1 MKTLS
6 IIIPAYNEARTIGAL
21 LDALIRVRI
30 LQDLHKEV
38 IVVDDASTDATAV
51 VVNGYT
57 GQQHG
62 GCSIRY
68 VQQFVN
74 RGKGAA
80 VQRGIDE
87 STGDVVLVQDADLE
101 YNPTDINTLL
111 QPILDGHADVV
122 YGSRFI
128 SQNPHRVLYY
138 WHSVGNKFLTT
149 VSNMFS
155 NINLTDMETGY
166 KIFRTDVI
174 RKIRIQE
181 RGFGIE
187 PEITAKLARIR
198 GIRIYEVGISYF
210 GRTYA
215 EGKKVNWKDGIW
227 ALYCIL
233 RYNLFR

>member
-1 MKTLS
+1 MK
-6 IIIPAYNEARTIGAL
+6 AL
-21 LDALIRVRI
+21 LDALVHVTL
-30 LQDLHKEV
+30 LQDLHKEIV
-38 IVVDDASTDATAV
+38 VVDDASTDETAV
-51 VVNGYT
+51 IIHDYLVQNLP
-57 GQQHG
+57 
-62 GCSIRY
+62 GCTVLY
-68 VQQFVN
+68 LKQPYNQ
-74 RGKGAA
+74 GKGAA
-80 VQRGIDE
+80 VQRGITH

-101 YNPTDINTLL
+101 YNPSDINTLL

-149 VSNMFS
+149 LSNMFS

-166 KIFRTDVI
+166 KIFRAEVI
-174 RKIRIQE
+174 KNIRIRE
-181 RGFGIE
+181 RSFGIE
-187 PEITAKLARIR
+187 PEITAKMARIP

-215 EGKKVNWKDGIW
+215 EGKKVNWKDGIR